1 MKLLGVD
8 YGTKN
13 IGLAR
18 ASTDVPIAL
27 PFGIIDN
34 ADHENAMAQLLQ
46 MIQTE
51 GIEKIIVGL
60 PFGLDGSENE
70 NTKRIRNFFS
80 EMQSRVNTPVEFINE
95 MFSSHASDRLSGGAS
110 RDEKSAMIILQ
121 NYLDRRI

>member
-34 ADHENAMAQLLQ
+34 TDHESATSQIIQLV
-46 MIQTE
+46 QTE
-51 GIEKIIVGL
+51 EVEKIIVGL

-70 NTKRIRNFFS
+70 NTKRIRKFFL
-80 EMQSRVNTPVEFINE
+80 EMQARVNVPIEFINE
-95 MFSSHASDRLSGGAS
+95 MFSSHASDRLNGGAS

-121 NYLDRRI
+121 NYLDRRM

>member
-34 ADHENAMAQLLQ
+34 TDHEIAIAQL
-46 MIQTE
+46 IQLVQAE
-51 GIEKIIVGL
+51 GVEKIIVGL

-80 EMQSRVNTPVEFINE
+80 EMQARVNMPVEFINE